1 MAAATGYFDALK
13 AAEDAAKTQQAASYW
28 QNKDETL
35 GLYKQTSGG
44 SGSQDPDSPS
54 AVQAQADKAAKERL
68 QSQLD
73 ADAAARATQETNRQN
88 NAIQVVQALLKQY
101 NLSSLYNTVVDYV
114 KNGYDPESISVLI
127 RTTPEYQQRF
137 PAMAALSAKGR
148 AISEA
153 DYINFEQ
160 QASGLER
167 RYGLPEGMLMGNV
180 TELLTNEVSAT
191 ELNDRV
197 VLASAASIQAPQE
210 VKDMFKNYYGI
221 DSGGMTAYFLDP
233 DKATPLL
240 EKQFAS
246 SLIGNEAARQGIG
259 IDVYSAENLQSLGVT
274 KDEAR
279 TGFATV
285 AGAQGLTAGR
295 GDTVTQ
301 QQLISGTLGK
311 DEKAKKDIER
321 AAGSRVGRFQGGGE
335 FLQNQQGNVGL
346 GSAATR

>member
-1 MAAATGYFDALK
+1 MALVKFENPFGLTGLPAGINIPDPTPAVDTEADQREKDRQNALQVQSNADA
-13 AAEDAAKTQQAASYW
+13 
-28 QNKDETL
+28 
-35 GLYKQTSGG
+35 
-44 SGSQDPDSPS
+44 
-54 AVQAQADKAAKERL
+54 AAKERL
-68 QSQLD
+68 NAQLA
-73 ADAAARATQETNRQN
+73 ADAKATAAQETTRQN
-88 NAIQVVQALLKQY
+88 NAIQVVQSLLQQY

-114 KNGYDPESISVLI
+114 KNGYDPEAISVLI

-160 QASGLER
+160 QASALER

-180 TELLTNEVSAT
+180 TELLTNEVSGT

-197 VLASAASIQAPQE
+197 VLASAAAIQAPQE
-210 VKDMFKNYYGI
+210 VKDTFKNYYGI

-240 EKQFAS
+240 EKQFAAS
-246 SLIGNEAARQGIG
+246 VIGTEAARQGVG
-259 IDVYSAENLQSLGVT
+259 IDVYGAENLQGLGIT
-274 KDEAR
+274 QEQAR
-279 TGFATV
+279 TGFGTV
-285 AGAQGLTAGR
+285 AASKGLTAGA

-301 QQLISGTLGK
+301 QELVAGTLGK
-311 DEKAKKDIER
+311 DQAAQQNVER
-321 AAGSRVGRFQGGGE
+321 AAASRVGRFQGGGN
-335 FLQNQQGNVGL
+335 FAQQNGQNVGL